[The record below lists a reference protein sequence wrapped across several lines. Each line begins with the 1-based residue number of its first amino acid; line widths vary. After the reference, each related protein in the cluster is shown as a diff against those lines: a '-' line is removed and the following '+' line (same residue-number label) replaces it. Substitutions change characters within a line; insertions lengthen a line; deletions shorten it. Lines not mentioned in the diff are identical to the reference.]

1 MTTRKHSKLI
11 IPEIS
16 ITDTLPRSFL
26 AQWLVGCYCLVLN
39 KITPSTDGTFAQKN
53 SKKNTVVAHRHFT
66 VGVLGNHGDL
76 LDRSKDLLQ
85 YRD

>member
-1 MTTRKHSKLI
+1 MTTPKHSKLI

-16 ITDTLPRSFL
+16 ITDTLLRSFL
-26 AQWLVGCYCLVLN
+26 AQWLVVCYCLVLN

-53 SKKNTVVAHRHFT
+53 TVAAHRHFT
-66 VGVLGNHGDL
+66 VGVLGNHSDL